1 MKAEQ
6 ARAIGE
12 AALIWLAGEPESL
25 AAFLSASGLAPEEIR
40 ARADEPEFLGFL
52 LDWVLGSDV
61 TVLAFAAAA
70 GLRPEDPL
78 KARAVLAGGE
88 LPHWT

>member
-12 AALIWLAGEPESL
+12 AALIWLADEPEAL
-25 AAFLSASGLAPEEIR
+25 AAFLSASGLAPEDLRGR
-40 ARADEPEFLGFL
+40 AGEPEFLGFL

-70 GLRPEDPL
+70 GLRPQDPL